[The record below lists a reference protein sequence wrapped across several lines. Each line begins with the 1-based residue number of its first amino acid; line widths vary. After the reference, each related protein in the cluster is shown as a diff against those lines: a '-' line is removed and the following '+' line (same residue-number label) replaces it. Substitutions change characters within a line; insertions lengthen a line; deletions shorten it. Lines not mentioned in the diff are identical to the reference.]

1 VQKEEERD
9 GIRDRYLPISSMPF
23 DRLMRE
29 MQMRMTKTK
38 KRRRRR
44 RRRMKGWYG
53 ESKFRRWV

>member
-23 DRLMRE
+23 DRLMRG

-38 KRRRRR
+38 KRRM
-44 RRRMKGWYG
+44 RMKG
-53 ESKFRRWV
+53 

>member
-44 RRRMKGWYG
+44 RMKGWYG